1 MTRQERPYPWD
12 RDAVVFTPCIPAPG
26 EGGESREAKPLW
38 EVPSHGCQPIL
49 VNREKL
55 LIGRKTRQFLRKAL
69 FARFPYNSPKNPTP
83 CKITLPKARETTMA
97 EMGSHETELT
107 KTISGVE
114 HNRRVA
120 AVNYARASVGLEGFS
135 LSAADEEHAQR
146 FINGDIDLEEFVQP
160 RSALAS
166 PKA

>member
-1 MTRQERPYPWD
+1 MAANT
-12 RDAVVFTPCIPAPG
+12 A
-26 EGGESREAKPLW
+26 
-38 EVPSHGCQPIL
+38 
-49 VNREKL
+49 VNRENL
-55 LIGRKTRQFLRKAL
+55 LIATKTRQFLRETFLPDSTKHQ
-69 FARFPYNSPKNPTP
+69 KNPTP
-83 CKITLPKARETTMA
+83 CKIALPKARETTRA

-107 KTISGVE
+107 RTISDAE
-114 HNRRVA
+114 RDRRVA

-146 FINGDIDLEEFVQP
+146 FIDGDIDLEEFVQP